1 MLEPCLYASCVD
13 SWLREAAKRLA
24 AAAGDD
30 VAAFEL
36 SENEQRHLLD
46 LARVA
51 AHESGERT
59 NAPLLA
65 YLVGVA
71 RGRRPEASLAELVD
85 GAVGET

>member
-1 MLEPCLYASCVD
+1 VD
-13 SWLREAAKRLA
+13 PWLRQAAERLA
-24 AAAGDD
+24 AAAGDE

-36 SENEQRHLLD
+36 SENEERHLLD

-51 AHESGERT
+51 AHASGERT

-71 RGRRPEASLAELVD
+71 RGRRPERTVVELVD